1 MLQVS
6 QLYANYGAI
15 KAIRNVSIDVPDK
28 NLVAVLGANGA
39 GKSTLVKSIAGAH
52 RAKTGKIRLDDRSIQ
67 RLPMHRIT
75 RLGIAL
81 VPEGR
86 HVAASL
92 TVAENLALS
101 RFAHRGNVNQL
112 EDQVYDMFPRL
123 AERRN
128 QQAGLMSGGE
138 QQMLA
143 MGRALI
149 TNPKILLLDEP
160 SMGLAPSVIDTIY
173 AAIAALHSAGQS
185 ILLIEQNATKA
196 LEIADYVYLLQRG
209 EMLVE
214 GTPEVVS
221 ASEDIQRA
229 YLG

>member
-15 KAIRNVSIDVPDK
+15 KAIRDVSIDVPDK
-28 NLVAVLGANGA
+28 QLVAVLGANGA

-52 RAKTGKIRLDDRSIQ
+52 RAKTGRIRLDGRSIQ

-101 RFAHRGNVNQL
+101 RFAHRGNVSRL

-160 SMGLAPSVIDTIY
+160 SMGLAPSVIDVIY

-196 LEIADYVYLLQRG
+196 LEVADYVYLLQRG